1 MKLKRMFSSVG
12 TLAMLMS
19 VVFLISGCKSQT
31 QSNQRGSEQVTI
43 SYSTERGTAPASKTV
58 DKDYKLKAGDLPS
71 LSATGF
77 LFEGWYIEGTKAT
90 VGYTV
95 TKSITLIAKW
105 KDKITISYSTEH
117 GTAPASKTVDKDYKL
132 TAEDLPNISATN
144 LVFEGWYIEGTKV
157 TVGYTVTKSI
167 TLTAKWKDKITI
179 SYSTEHGTAPAS
191 KTVDEGYTLTQED
204 LPNISATNLVFEGWY
219 IEGTKATV
227 GYAVSKSI
235 TLTAKWKDKITIS
248 YSTEHGTAPASK
260 TVDEGYTLTQEDLPN
275 ISATNLVFEGWY
287 VEGVKA
293 TVGYAVTKSITLV
306 AKWSIVSGKAMITYS
321 TEHGTAPQ
329 SKVVDEGYQLKAED
343 LAPISADG
351 FKFEGWYVDGAMATV
366 GYTVTKIITLTAK
379 WTVSEKVTISYS
391 TEHGTAPASKIV
403 DKGYKLT
410 QEDLPTISAT
420 GFTFEGWYFNNIRIS
435 VGDVININATLT
447 AKWIAIPQKVT
458 ITYSTAHGTAPQ
470 PKTVDKGH
478 KLTEGDL
485 NPISATGFIFEAWY
499 IIAENREATI
509 GYSVNNDITLT
520 AKWQTASGE
529 TVTISYSTE
538 HGTAPAS
545 KTVDKDYKLTAEDL
559 PPLSAD
565 GFIFNGWHVGETK
578 VNLGYV
584 VDKSITLTAKWTEPQ
599 YVSFTTSRSVGET
612 ISLGVD
618 AKPEDRPYV
627 WIDLNNNGIREDGEG
642 VSGFGY
648 DITYT
653 IVNQTFRLYGKITR
667 LLCEKNDMTSI
678 DFKSCT
684 ELQTISCAESQL
696 TSFDLSGCPALSD
709 LACSNLRLAT
719 LNLKDL
725 KKLYRIQIMYCE
737 ITSFNINA
745 CTALET
751 IYLWYNHI
759 VGFDVSGCTKIK
771 DFQCNYNEITSLDVR
786 DSALKYIQCLWG
798 KLASISVT
806 DCTTIEKLIC
816 PGNDVESIKL
826 KGCTALK
833 ILACPRNKLRT
844 LDVGDC
850 KALRIL
856 DCSNNQLTSLDVS
869 QNTNLLSI
877 WVYHNKMEGENMNA
891 LIASLP
897 TFSPT
902 AQNSNGVFV
911 IIDSVGTP
919 AEHENKYTTQN
930 INDAKAKNWKV
941 YDRKGKN
948 DSAVEL

>member
-19 VVFLISGCKSQT
+19 VVFLISDCKSQT
-31 QSNQRGSEQVTI
+31 QSDQRGSEQVTI
-43 SYSTERGTAPASKTV
+43 SYSTEHGTAPASKTV

-77 LFEGWYIEGTKAT
+77 LFEGWYVEGTKA
-90 VGYTV
+90 
-95 TKSITLIAKW
+95 
-105 KDKITISYSTEH
+105 
-117 GTAPASKTVDKDYKL
+117 
-132 TAEDLPNISATN
+132 
-144 LVFEGWYIEGTKV
+144 

-204 LPNISATNLVFEGWY
+204 LPNISATGFVFEGWY

-227 GYAVSKSI
+227 GYTVTKSI
-235 TLTAKWKDKITIS
+235 TLIAKWKDKITIS

-275 ISATNLVFEGWY
+275 ISMANLTFEGWY
-287 VEGVKA
+287 VEGTKA
-293 TVGYAVTKSITLV
+293 TVGYTVTKSITLV
-306 AKWSIVSGKAMITYS
+306 AKWTIVAGKAMITYS

-351 FKFEGWYVDGAMATV
+351 FKFEGWYVEGVKATV
-366 GYTVTKIITLTAK
+366 GYTVSKITTLVAK
-379 WTVSEKVTISYS
+379 WKVLKKVTISYS
-391 TEHGTAPASKIV
+391 TEHGTAPASKTV
-403 DKGYKLT
+403 FEGHKLT
-410 QEDLPTISAT
+410 QEDLPIISAT
-420 GFTFEGWYFNNIRIS
+420 GFTFEGWYFKDIKIV
-435 VGDVININATLT
+435 VGQVVSIDVTLT
-447 AKWIAIPQKVT
+447 AKWIAIPKKVT

-470 PKTVDKGH
+470 PKTVDEGYR
-478 KLTEGDL
+478 LTESDL

-499 IIAENREATI
+499 IGEDKATI

-529 TVTISYSTE
+529 TVTISYLTE

-545 KTVDKDYKLTAEDL
+545 KTVDKGYKLTNDDL

-584 VDKSITLTAKWTEPQ
+584 VDESITLTAKWTEPQ

-618 AKPEDRPYV
+618 AEAEDRPYV

-642 VSGFGY
+642 VSSFGY
-648 DITYT
+648 NVYGDLNGTYT
-653 IVNQTFRLYGKITR
+653 IVNQTFKLYGKITH

-684 ELQTISCAESQL
+684 ELKTISCAETQL

-709 LACSNLRLAT
+709 LACYNLRLAT

-725 KKLYRIQIMYCE
+725 KKLYRIQIMSCE

-771 DFQCNYNEITSLDVR
+771 DFQCNGNEITSLDVR
-786 DSALKYIQCLWG
+786 DSALKYIQSLQG

-833 ILACPRNKLRT
+833 VLACPRNKLRT

-869 QNTNLLSI
+869 QNTNLLSL
-877 WVYHNKMEGENMNA
+877 WVYHNKIEGENMNA

-911 IIDSVGTP
+911 IIDSVSTP

>member
-43 SYSTERGTAPASKTV
+43 SYSTEHGIAPASRTV

-77 LFEGWYIEGTKAT
+77 LFEGWYVEGTKATVGYTVTKSITLIAKWKDKITISYSTEHGTAPASKTVDKDYKITAEDLPNISATGFVFEGWYIEGTKAT

-117 GTAPASKTVDKDYKL
+117 GTAPASKTVDEGYTL
-132 TAEDLPNISATN
+132 TQEDLPPISMAN
-144 LVFEGWYIEGTKV
+144 LTFEGWYVEGTKA

-167 TLTAKWKDKITI
+167 TL
-179 SYSTEHGTAPAS
+179 
-191 KTVDEGYTLTQED
+191 
-204 LPNISATNLVFEGWY
+204 
-219 IEGTKATV
+219 
-227 GYAVSKSI
+227 
-235 TLTAKWKDKITIS
+235 
-248 YSTEHGTAPASK
+248 
-260 TVDEGYTLTQEDLPN
+260 
-275 ISATNLVFEGWY
+275 
-287 VEGVKA
+287 
-293 TVGYAVTKSITLV
+293 V
-306 AKWSIVSGKAMITYS
+306 AKWTIVAGKAMITYS

-351 FKFEGWYVDGAMATV
+351 FKFEGWYVEGVKATV
-366 GYTVTKIITLTAK
+366 GYTVSKITTLVAK
-379 WTVSEKVTISYS
+379 WKVLKKVTISYS
-391 TEHGTAPASKIV
+391 TEHGTAPASKTV
-403 DKGYKLT
+403 FEGHKLT
-410 QEDLPTISAT
+410 QEDLPIISAT
-420 GFTFEGWYFNNIRIS
+420 GFTFEGWYFKDIKIV
-435 VGDVININATLT
+435 VGQVVSIDVTLT
-447 AKWIAIPQKVT
+447 AKWIAIPKKVT
-458 ITYSTAHGTAPQ
+458 ITYSTAHGTPPQ
-470 PKTVDKGH
+470 PKTVDEGH
-478 KLTEGDL
+478 RLTESDL
-485 NPISATGFIFEAWY
+485 NPISATGFIIEAWY
-499 IIAENREATI
+499 IIAEKREATI
-509 GYSVNNDITLT
+509 GYYVNNDITLT

-529 TVTISYSTE
+529 TVTISYLTE

-545 KTVDKDYKLTAEDL
+545 KTVDKGYKLTNDDL
-559 PPLSAD
+559 PSLSAD

-584 VDKSITLTAKWTEPQ
+584 VDESITLTAKWTEPQ

-618 AKPEDRPYV
+618 AEAEDRPYV
-627 WIDLNNNGIREDGEG
+627 WIDLNNNGIKEDGEG
-642 VSGFGY
+642 VSSFGY
-648 DITYT
+648 DVYGGLNGTYT
-653 IVNQTFRLYGKITR
+653 IVNQTFKLYGKITH

-684 ELQTISCAESQL
+684 KLQTISCAETQL

-709 LACSNLRLAT
+709 LACFNLRLAT

-725 KKLYRIQIMYCE
+725 KKLYRIQIMSCE

-745 CTALET
+745 CTALEI

-771 DFQCNYNEITSLDVR
+771 DFQCNGNEITSLDVR
-786 DSALKYIQCLWG
+786 DSALKYIQSLQG

-806 DCTTIEKLIC
+806 DCTDIEKLIC

-833 ILACPRNKLRT
+833 VLACPRNKLRT

-869 QNTNLLSI
+869 QNTNLLSL
-877 WVYHNKMEGENMNA
+877 WVYHNKIEGENMNA

-911 IIDSVGTP
+911 IIDSVSTP

>member
-43 SYSTERGTAPASKTV
+43 SYSTEHGTAPASRTV

-77 LFEGWYIEGTKAT
+77 VFEGWYVEGTKAT

-117 GTAPASKTVDKDYKL
+117 GTAPASKTVDEGYTL
-132 TAEDLPNISATN
+132 TQEDLPNISATGF
-144 LVFEGWYIEGTKV
+144 VFEGWYIEGTKA

-204 LPNISATNLVFEGWY
+204 LPLISMANL
-219 IEGTKATV
+219 T
-227 GYAVSKSI
+227 
-235 TLTAKWKDKITIS
+235 
-248 YSTEHGTAPASK
+248 
-260 TVDEGYTLTQEDLPN
+260 
-275 ISATNLVFEGWY
+275 FEGWY
-287 VEGVKA
+287 VEGTKA

-306 AKWSIVSGKAMITYS
+306 AKWTIVAGKAMITYS

-351 FKFEGWYVDGAMATV
+351 FKFEGWYVEGVKATV
-366 GYTVTKIITLTAK
+366 GYTVSKITTLVAK
-379 WTVSEKVTISYS
+379 WKVLKKVTISYS
-391 TEHGTAPASKIV
+391 TEHGTAPASKTV
-403 DKGYKLT
+403 FEGHKLT
-410 QEDLPTISAT
+410 QEDLPIISAT
-420 GFTFEGWYFNNIRIS
+420 GFTFEGWYFKDIKIV
-435 VGDVININATLT
+435 VGQVVSIDVTLT
-447 AKWIAIPQKVT
+447 AKWIAIPKKVT
-458 ITYSTAHGTAPQ
+458 ITYSTAHGTPPQ
-470 PKTVDKGH
+470 PKTVDEGH
-478 KLTEGDL
+478 RLTESDL

-499 IIAENREATI
+499 IGQGKATI

-529 TVTISYSTE
+529 TVTISYLTE

-545 KTVDKDYKLTAEDL
+545 KTVDKGYKLTNDDL

-584 VDKSITLTAKWTEPQ
+584 VDESITLTAKWTEPQ
-599 YVSFTTSRSVGET
+599 YVSFSTSRSVGET

-618 AKPEDRPYV
+618 AEAEDRPYV
-627 WIDLNNNGIREDGEG
+627 WIDLNNNGIKEDGEG

-648 DITYT
+648 NETYT
-653 IVNQTFRLYGKITR
+653 IVNQTFKLYGKITH
-667 LLCEKNDMTSI
+667 LICEKNDMTSI

-684 ELQTISCAESQL
+684 KLQTISCAESQL

-725 KKLYRIQIMYCE
+725 KKLYRIQIMSCE

-786 DSALKYIQCLWG
+786 DSALKYIQSLQG

-806 DCTTIEKLIC
+806 DCTDIEKLIC

-833 ILACPRNKLRT
+833 VLACPRNKLRT

-869 QNTNLLSI
+869 QNTNLLSL
-877 WVYHNKMEGENMNA
+877 WVYHNKIEGENMNA

-911 IIDSVGTP
+911 IIDSVSTP

>member
-1 MKLKRMFSSVG
+1 MKLKRMFSLVG

-31 QSNQRGSEQVTI
+31 QRGQGDSERVTI
-43 SYSTERGTAPASKTV
+43 AYSTEHGVAPASKQV
-58 DKDYKLKAGDLPS
+58 DKNYKLTAGDLPS

-77 LFEGWYIEGTKAT
+77 VFEGWYIEGVKANVGYVVTKNITLSAKWKAKITISYSTEHGTAPAPKQVDKNYKLTAGDLPSLSATGFVFEGWYVEGVKAT

-95 TKSITLIAKW
+95 SKITTLVAKW
-105 KDKITISYSTEH
+105 KVLKKVTISYSTEH
-117 GTAPASKTVDKDYKL
+117 GTAPASKTV
-132 TAEDLPNISATN
+132 
-144 LVFEGWYIEGTKV
+144 F
-157 TVGYTVTKSI
+157 
-167 TLTAKWKDKITI
+167 
-179 SYSTEHGTAPAS
+179 
-191 KTVDEGYTLTQED
+191 EGYTLTHED
-204 LPNISATNLVFEGWY
+204 LP
-219 IEGTKATV
+219 
-227 GYAVSKSI
+227 
-235 TLTAKWKDKITIS
+235 D
-248 YSTEHGTAPASK
+248 
-260 TVDEGYTLTQEDLPN
+260 
-275 ISATNLVFEGWY
+275 
-287 VEGVKA
+287 
-293 TVGYAVTKSITLV
+293 
-306 AKWSIVSGKAMITYS
+306 
-321 TEHGTAPQ
+321 
-329 SKVVDEGYQLKAED
+329 
-343 LAPISADG
+343 
-351 FKFEGWYVDGAMATV
+351 
-366 GYTVTKIITLTAK
+366 
-379 WTVSEKVTISYS
+379 
-391 TEHGTAPASKIV
+391 
-403 DKGYKLT
+403 
-410 QEDLPTISAT
+410 ISAT
-420 GFTFEGWYFNNIRIS
+420 GFTFEGWYFKDIKIVVGQVVNI
-435 VGDVININATLT
+435 DAALT
-447 AKWIAIPQKVT
+447 AKWIAIPQKIT

-499 IIAENREATI
+499 VGYEKAVVGRYIA
-509 GYSVNNDITLT
+509 NDITLT

-529 TVTISYSTE
+529 KVTITYSTDKD
-538 HGTAPAS
+538 TAPAS
-545 KTVDKDYKLTAEDL
+545 KTVDKGYKLTKDDL

-578 VNLGYV
+578 ANLGYAV
-584 VDKSITLTAKWTEPQ
+584 NESITLTAKWTEPS
-599 YVSFTTSRSVGET
+599 YISFTTSRSIGKT
-612 ISLGVD
+612 ISLGID

-642 VSGFGY
+642 VSSFGY
-648 DITYT
+648 NIYGHLNGTYT
-653 IVNQTFRLYGKITR
+653 IVNQTFRLYGKITH

-684 ELQTISCAESQL
+684 ELQTISCSESQL
-696 TSFDLSGCPALSD
+696 TSFDVSGCPALSI
-709 LACSNLRLAT
+709 LHCSNLRSAT

-725 KKLYRIQIMYCE
+725 KKLYRIQIMFCE
-737 ITSFNINA
+737 ITIFNINA

-806 DCTTIEKLIC
+806 DCTDIEKLLC

-833 ILACPRNKLRT
+833 VLACPRNKLRT

-856 DCSNNQLTSLDVS
+856 ECSNNQLTNLDVS
-869 QNTNLLSI
+869 QNTNLLKL
-877 WVYHNKMEGENMNA
+877 WVHHNKIEGENMDS

-902 AQNSNGVFV
+902 AEDSNGVFV
-911 IIDSVGTP
+911 IVDSVGTP
-919 AEHENKYTTQN
+919 AEENKYTTQN
-930 INDAKAKNWKV
+930 ISDAKAKNWKV
-941 YDRKGKN
+941 YDFNGSS
-948 DSAVEL
+948 SASIEL